1 MDTVRRLQARKTTFL
16 ELKSGELFD
25 ADKVSNPWICYY
37 SRTTSSCR
45 IVYYDFYGGKWHK
58 KLRQISFSRKEI
70 DPVKCVL
77 EFRKIAKS
85 FDELVPYEPNVP
97 YSNGVYVY
105 YKKNYK
111 GYVTVLDMNSAYL
124 YALSQPLPDWR
135 TKTPCA
141 LSDVWSGKYDY
152 YCFENLLHREM
163 FYKEDKL
170 KMQGAMLWADV
181 KIYGF
186 KGKVFYEKTAKELYR
201 LKCTVNK
208 EKYKNIANIAVG
220 CMHKHSG
227 KQNNTTMAAGLY
239 AWFAW
244 KIDNLVDKFEKKGYK
259 VIMVNT
265 DSIKI
270 EGKYNRADNLVTIG
284 NGLGEFK
291 VEYEGMA
298 EYVSEGHYKEQRE
311 KWKGK
316 PAYMIDGYPRCK
328 FIENIE
334 EEKEIY
340 EKYAI
345 I

>member
-45 IVYYDFYGGKWHK
+45 IVYYDFYGGKRHK
-58 KLRQISFSRKEI
+58 KVRQISFSRKEI

-135 TKTPCA
+135 TKTPCT

-201 LKCTVNK
+201 LKCEVNK

-270 EGKYNRADNLVTIG
+270 EGKYNRAHNLVPIG
-284 NGLGEFK
+284 DGLGEFK

-340 EKYAI
+340 EKYAVI
-345 I
+345 

>member
-25 ADKVSNPWICYY
+25 ANKVSNPWICYY

-135 TKTPCA
+135 TKTPCT

-152 YCFENLLHREM
+152 YCFENLLHREI

-270 EGKYNRADNLVTIG
+270 EGKYNRAHNLVPIG
-284 NGLGEFK
+284 DGLGEFK

-298 EYVSEGHYKEQRE
+298 EYISEGHYKEQRE

-328 FIENIE
+328 FIENLE

-340 EKYAI
+340 EKYAVI
-345 I
+345 

>member
-1 MDTVRRLQARKTTFL
+1 MDTIRRLQARKTTFL

-77 EFRKIAKS
+77 EFRKISKS

-135 TKTPCA
+135 TKTPCT
-141 LSDVWSGKYDY
+141 LSDVWAGKYDY
-152 YCFENLLHREM
+152 YCFENLLHREI

-270 EGKYNRADNLVTIG
+270 EGKYNRAHNLVPIG
-284 NGLGEFK
+284 DGLGEFK

-298 EYVSEGHYKEQRE
+298 EYISEGHYKEQRE

-316 PAYMIDGYPRCK
+316 PAYMLDGYPRCK

-340 EKYAI
+340 GKYAI

>member
-1 MDTVRRLQARKTTFL
+1 MDTIRRLQARKTTFL

-77 EFRKIAKS
+77 EFRKITKS

-135 TKTPCA
+135 TKTPCT
-141 LSDVWSGKYDY
+141 LSDVWAGKYDY

-270 EGKYNRADNLVTIG
+270 EGKYNRAHNLVPIG
-284 NGLGEFK
+284 DGLGEFK

-340 EKYAI
+340 EKYAVI
-345 I
+345 

>member
-105 YKKNYK
+105 CKKNYK

-135 TKTPCA
+135 TKTPCT

-152 YCFENLLHREM
+152 YCFENLLHREI

-181 KIYGF
+181 RIYGF

-270 EGKYNRADNLVTIG
+270 EGKYNRAHNLVPIG
-284 NGLGEFK
+284 DGLGEFK

-298 EYVSEGHYKEQRE
+298 EYISEGHYKEQRE

-328 FIENIE
+328 FIENLE
-334 EEKEIY
+334 EEKKIY
-340 EKYAI
+340 EKYAVI
-345 I
+345 

>member
-1 MDTVRRLQARKTTFL
+1 
-16 ELKSGELFD
+16 
-25 ADKVSNPWICYY
+25 
-37 SRTTSSCR
+37 
-45 IVYYDFYGGKWHK
+45 
-58 KLRQISFSRKEI
+58 
-70 DPVKCVL
+70 
-77 EFRKIAKS
+77 
-85 FDELVPYEPNVP
+85 
-97 YSNGVYVY
+97 
-105 YKKNYK
+105 
-111 GYVTVLDMNSAYL
+111 
-124 YALSQPLPDWR
+124 
-135 TKTPCA
+135 
-141 LSDVWSGKYDY
+141 
-152 YCFENLLHREM
+152 M

-270 EGKYNRADNLVTIG
+270 EGKYNRAHNLVPIG
-284 NGLGEFK
+284 DGLGEFK

-298 EYVSEGHYKEQRE
+298 EYISEGHYKEQRE

-328 FIENIE
+328 FIENLE
-334 EEKEIY
+334 EEKKIY
-340 EKYAI
+340 EKYAVI
-345 I
+345 

>member
-85 FDELVPYEPNVP
+85 FDELVPYEPHVP

-135 TKTPCA
+135 TKTPCT

-270 EGKYNRADNLVTIG
+270 EGKYNRAHNLVPIG
-284 NGLGEFK
+284 DGLGEFK

-316 PAYMIDGYPRCK
+316 PAYMIDGYPDRK
-328 FIENIE
+328 SVV
-334 EEKEIY
+334 
-340 EKYAI
+340 
-345 I
+345 

>member
-1 MDTVRRLQARKTTFL
+1 MDTIRRLHARKTTFL

-45 IVYYDFYGGKWHK
+45 IVYYDCYGGKWHK

-135 TKTPCA
+135 TKTPCT

-181 KIYGF
+181 KIYGI

-265 DSIKI
+265 DSLKI
-270 EGKYNRADNLVTIG
+270 EGKYNRAHNLVPIG
-284 NGLGEFK
+284 DGLGEFK

-298 EYVSEGHYKEQRE
+298 EYISEGHYKEQRE

-328 FIENIE
+328 FIENLE

-340 EKYAI
+340 EKYAVI
-345 I
+345 

>member
-1 MDTVRRLQARKTTFL
+1 MDTVRRLRARKTTFL

-85 FDELVPYEPNVP
+85 FNELVPYEPNVP

-124 YALSQPLPDWR
+124 YALSQPLPDRR
-135 TKTPCA
+135 TKTPCT
-141 LSDVWSGKYDY
+141 LSDVWTGKYDY

-270 EGKYNRADNLVTIG
+270 EGKYNRAHNLVPIG
-284 NGLGEFK
+284 DGLGEFK

-298 EYVSEGHYKEQRE
+298 EYISEGHYKEQRE

-316 PAYMIDGYPRCK
+316 PAYMLDGYPRCK

-340 EKYAI
+340 EKYAVI
-345 I
+345 

>member
-1 MDTVRRLQARKTTFL
+1 MDTIRRLQARKTTFL

-124 YALSQPLPDWR
+124 YALSQPLPDRR
-135 TKTPCA
+135 TKTPCT
-141 LSDVWSGKYDY
+141 LSDVWTGKYDY

-270 EGKYNRADNLVTIG
+270 EGKYNRAHNLVPIG
-284 NGLGEFK
+284 DGLGEFK

-340 EKYAI
+340 EKYAVI
-345 I
+345 

>member
-1 MDTVRRLQARKTTFL
+1 
-16 ELKSGELFD
+16 
-25 ADKVSNPWICYY
+25 
-37 SRTTSSCR
+37 
-45 IVYYDFYGGKWHK
+45 
-58 KLRQISFSRKEI
+58 
-70 DPVKCVL
+70 
-77 EFRKIAKS
+77 
-85 FDELVPYEPNVP
+85 
-97 YSNGVYVY
+97 
-105 YKKNYK
+105 
-111 GYVTVLDMNSAYL
+111 MNSAYL

-135 TKTPCA
+135 TKTPCT
-141 LSDVWSGKYDY
+141 LSDVWAGKYDY

-270 EGKYNRADNLVTIG
+270 EGKYNRAHNLVPIG
-284 NGLGEFK
+284 DGLGEFK

>member
-1 MDTVRRLQARKTTFL
+1 MDTIRRLQARKTTFL

-124 YALSQPLPDWR
+124 YALSQPLPDRR
-135 TKTPCA
+135 TKTPCT

-270 EGKYNRADNLVTIG
+270 EGKYNRAHNLVPIG
-284 NGLGEFK
+284 DGLGEFK

-340 EKYAI
+340 EKYAVI
-345 I
+345 

>member
-1 MDTVRRLQARKTTFL
+1 MDTVRRLRARKTTFL

-135 TKTPCA
+135 TKTPCT
-141 LSDVWSGKYDY
+141 LSDVWSDKYDY

-201 LKCTVNK
+201 LKRTVNK

-270 EGKYNRADNLVTIG
+270 EGKYNRAHNLVPIG
-284 NGLGEFK
+284 DGLGEFK

-340 EKYAI
+340 EKYAVI
-345 I
+345 

>member
-1 MDTVRRLQARKTTFL
+1 MDTVRRLHARKTTFL

-25 ADKVSNPWICYY
+25 ANKVSNPWICYY

-135 TKTPCA
+135 TKTPCT

-227 KQNNTTMAAGLY
+227 KQNNTTIAAGLY

-270 EGKYNRADNLVTIG
+270 EGKYNRAHNLVPIG
-284 NGLGEFK
+284 DGLGEFK

-298 EYVSEGHYKEQRE
+298 EYISEGHYKEQRE

-328 FIENIE
+328 FIENLE

-340 EKYAI
+340 EKYAVI
-345 I
+345 

>member
-1 MDTVRRLQARKTTFL
+1 MDTIRRLQARKTTFL

-45 IVYYDFYGGKWHK
+45 IVYYDFYGGKRHK

-135 TKTPCA
+135 TKTPCT

-270 EGKYNRADNLVTIG
+270 EGKYNRAHNLVPIG
-284 NGLGEFK
+284 DGLGEFK

-298 EYVSEGHYKEQRE
+298 EYISEGHYKEQRE

>member
-1 MDTVRRLQARKTTFL
+1 MDTIRRLRARKTTFL

-85 FDELVPYEPNVP
+85 FNELVPYEPNVP

-124 YALSQPLPDWR
+124 YALSQPLPDRR
-135 TKTPCA
+135 TKTPCT

-208 EKYKNIANIAVG
+208 EKYKNITNIAVG

-270 EGKYNRADNLVTIG
+270 EGKYNRAHNLVPIG
-284 NGLGEFK
+284 DGLGEFK

-298 EYVSEGHYKEQRE
+298 EYISEGHYKEQRE